1 MRNLAVIILFVFML
15 AGIVFGGVY
24 SGGAGEPNDPFIIA
38 TANDLQQ
45 ISYEPNDWDK
55 CFKMVADVNLAELGR
70 NFDIIAG
77 VDRYSYFSG
86 VFDGNGHTISN
97 FKCDACDVPETWRR
111 GGVGVFYSIYG
122 EAAEVKDLGI
132 INADVNGLCDD
143 LHHVCATLAG
153 SVDNGAKITN
163 CYAEN
168 CKVENGRGVGG
179 LVGSVN
185 YGIISNCYTTWD
197 VTGTGAVGGLAC
209 GLGGVM
215 SNCYTTGNIT
225 GGGRVGGLVAG
236 FNGGLIADCYTTGDL
251 NGVGFEYYEGVGGL
265 IGYMEGYYSPDEPNN
280 VAIQRCY
287 STGTVSGCSAVGGL
301 IGSMAYCRNLKI
313 VDSYATGDVNVFYV
327 PLNKPLPY
335 DYGDIYAGGLIGLM
349 GQYYCRDNEII
360 NCYAAGDVNLPL
372 LFVDHGGNNYA
383 GGLIGAI
390 PDGYRHVIKD
400 CYATG
405 DVSLTGNGDGGDLYV
420 ANETY
425 SGGLI
430 GYSYGAGIANCYA
443 TGDVEG
449 ISYVGGL
456 VGWYVQY
463 CRDCIITNSYA
474 IADVNGIDH
483 VGGFAGY
490 AAGEITNCY
499 SAGKVYGENNGG
511 EVNSVGGFV
520 GLCEIFYN
528 EEIINDCFW
537 DVEASG
543 MAIGVGFVEGDLS
556 GPLDI
561 QGKSTV
567 QMKSDQTFTDAGWDF
582 INVWG
587 IGEKQTYPYLR
598 QYSAADISG
607 DGVVNFADFAI
618 LAENWLQ

>member
-1 MRNLAVIILFVFML
+1 MRNLAVIILFVFTL

-45 ISYEPNDWDK
+45 ISYEPNDWDN

-77 VDRYSYFSG
+77 VDSSSYFSG

-97 FKCDACDVPETWRR
+97 FKCDACDVPSGWGR
-111 GGVGVFYSIYG
+111 GVGVFYRVSG
-122 EAAEVKDLGI
+122 ETAEVKNLGI

-143 LHHVCATLAG
+143 DYDVCIGTLAG
-153 SVDNGAKITN
+153 GVYGARVTN

-168 CKVENGRGVGG
+168 CKVENGRSVGG
-179 LVGSVN
+179 LVGFVS
-185 YGIISNCYTTWD
+185 GGTISNCYTTWD
-197 VTGTGAVGGLAC
+197 VTGNRTVGGLAYF
-209 GLGGVM
+209 LEGGVI
-215 SNCYTTGNIT
+215 SNCYTTGNIAGT
-225 GGGRVGGLVAG
+225 EVVGGLVAILYGG
-236 FNGGLIADCYTTGDL
+236 FGFVADSYTTGDVS
-251 NGVGFEYYEGVGGL
+251 NAGNFFYDCVGGL
-265 IGYMEGYYSPDEPNN
+265 VGEISGYYRLDAPN
-280 VAIQRCY
+280 AIQRCY
-287 STGTVSGCSAVGGL
+287 STGTVSGCPAVGGL
-301 IGSMAYCRNLKI
+301 IGRMEHCNNLKI
-313 VDSYATGDVNVFYV
+313 SDSYATGDVDVFSEYN
-327 PLNKPLPY
+327 PEHY
-335 DYGDIYAGGLIGLM
+335 YGDIYAGGLIGL
-349 GQYYCRDNEII
+349 CRYAFFNNEIT
-360 NCYAAGDVNLPL
+360 NCYAAGDVNLP
-372 LFVDHGGNNYA
+372 DYGGNDYA

-390 PDGYRHVIKD
+390 TDGNRNVIKD

-405 DVSLTGNGDGGDLYV
+405 DVSLTANGDGGDLYV

-430 GYSYGAGIANCYA
+430 GYCYGTGIANCYA

-456 VGWYVQY
+456 VGWYMQY
-463 CRDCIITNSYA
+463 RPNYIITNSYA
-474 IADVNGIDH
+474 MADVNGIDH

-490 AAGEITNCY
+490 AKGEITNCY
-499 SAGKVYGENNGG
+499 SAGEVYGENNGG

-520 GLCEIFYN
+520 GLYEIGYN
-528 EEIINDCFW
+528 EEIIDDCFW
-537 DVEASG
+537 DIEASG

-556 GPLDI
+556 VILDI

-567 QMKSDQTFTDAGWDF
+567 QMKSGQIFAGAGWDF